1 MSEAAVTLAEIKA
14 AASGP
19 TRVMFFPHCHC
30 SKSSS
35 QQNHLRP
42 AARWRSPSKAP
53 VYSTGC
59 RTSFFMELHYYLT
72 TGELWLDLGGWWT
85 FSQVNVVTSSNYKK
99 STSGKLIVFIDNDE
113 ITFPSEN

>member
-1 MSEAAVTLAEIKA
+1 MSKAAVTLAEIKA
-14 AASGP
+14 AASGR
-19 TRVMFFPHCHC
+19 TRVMFFPVTAV
-30 SKSSS
+30 SSS

-72 TGELWLDLGGWWT
+72 TDELWLDLGGWWT

-99 STSGKLIVFIDNDE
+99 STSGKQLIVFIDNDE